1 MKDLVKY
8 SVKWASTPEWTQRH
22 FLWKQAPSPVR
33 TCLVGSTG
41 GKRNMGGG
49 DSLGRG
55 RSWSLFLSWAPGVD
69 AFWSG
74 SQELTVHALL
84 LTDSSSWASVPGW
97 PCGRKVYNLFLTH
110 FSLISY
116 SHSNSLAFLPSLLCA
131 AHSLYSVWVIYPCSL
146 RLLNTESLLD
156 TCSVFQANGIK
167 NNATEVEFKISA
179 QKIKAKVH
187 EVPRHT
193 LDSLPVHS
201 LFRGMGRTFTIHQ
214 KLLCG
219 LEQWPYFLC
228 LMDKV
233 ATGKEASQIRE
244 GQGGNLVS

>member
-1 MKDLVKY
+1 MDPEALSETSPLSRQNIFCGEYGRKEEQGRRWLPGQRQELV
-8 SVKWASTPEWTQRH
+8 
-22 FLWKQAPSPVR
+22 LI
-33 TCLVGSTG
+33 LI
-41 GKRNMGGG
+41 
-49 DSLGRG
+49 LGT
-55 RSWSLFLSWAPGVD
+55 WSRCFLSRFSGANSARFATDWQLILSDPVAGSFIIC
-69 AFWSG
+69 FW
-74 SQELTVHALL
+74 HI
-84 LTDSSSWASVPGW
+84 
-97 PCGRKVYNLFLTH
+97 
-110 FSLISY
+110 SLWFYILIQTG
-116 SHSNSLAFLPSLLCA
+116 LAFLPSLLCA

-167 NNATEVEFKISA
+167 NNATEVELKISA

-187 EVPRHT
+187 EVPRHP

-228 LMDKV
+228 LMAKM